1 MTAVRDVMT
10 EDPIVLDARS
20 TATDAARAMRDSDV
34 GMVLVRKDDEL
45 CGLVTDR
52 DLVLRVIDDG
62 ADPGATVLGDICS
75 SELHSVTPGDDLA
88 DAVALMRQHAVRR
101 IPVVDGTRPVGVL
114 SIGDLAVVQDPSSAL
129 ADISVAEP
137 NR

>member
-62 ADPGATVLGDICS
+62 ADPNATALGDICS
-75 SELHSVTPGDDLA
+75 SELHSVTPDDDLS
-88 DAVALMRQHAVRR
+88 DAVAIMRQHAVRR
-101 IPVVDGTRPVGVL
+101 IPVVEGARPVGVL